1 MSRRILAGSMAL
13 ILLSACDF
21 LDTLRERLQILGV
34 DFGFERLDVGA
45 LAFESDPVEAAID
58 LANFDATARGKYGV
72 DVRCRIRATNP
83 NTHAAAFDGAD
94 VRLRLEDTS
103 RSAPSVPARL
113 PAFRVPAGGDT
124 VLDITFPMR
133 LDNPVFSRSAWTKAV
148 RGGKFKL
155 KSKSK
160 LNLKSKSTLNLN
172 SKFKNKCNCKCK
184 SKSKCKLN
192 CKYKLKSKCKCK
204 CKLNCKF
211 KSKLTG
217 DWGLETED

>member
-72 DVRCRIRATNP
+72 DERCRIRATNP

-148 RGGKFKL
+148 RGEDMPYRLDADLFFRLLDESSPGASLGSGSVRLDVAKGAVDARAAA
-155 KSKSK
+155 
-160 LNLKSKSTLNLN
+160 STAVDLLLQALAVL
-172 SKFKNKCNCKCK
+172 F
-184 SKSKCKLN
+184 
-192 CKYKLKSKCKCK
+192 
-204 CKLNCKF
+204 
-211 KSKLTG
+211 G
-217 DWGLETED
+217 